1 MIESIHFLILIVFIA
16 LWEKLLK
23 HEGREDVQRTRR
35 KFMIFRVLRILHIF
49 VFQNVF
55 SLMLTRRV
63 NVFLILVVWRGKD
76 EGMASSQFG

>member
-35 KFMIFRVLRILHIF
+35 KFMIFRVLRILHVF
-49 VFQNVF
+49 VFQNVL
-55 SLMLTRRV
+55 SSMLTRHID
-63 NVFLILVVWRGKD
+63 VFIISPLRLCG
-76 EGMASSQFG
+76 